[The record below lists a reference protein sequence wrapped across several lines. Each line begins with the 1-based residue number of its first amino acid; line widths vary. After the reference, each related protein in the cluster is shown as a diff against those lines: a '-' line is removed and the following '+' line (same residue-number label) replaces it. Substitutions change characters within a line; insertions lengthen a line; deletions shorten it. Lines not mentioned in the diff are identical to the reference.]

1 MTGLSQVN
9 FDVQV
14 YSHVLI
20 INFTVRLIAVKNTFC
35 HCVFWFTLIVG
46 MSVVYFLYINT
57 RPRTDLNLLIFLN
70 YERKSSSH
78 EDVIN
83 L

>member
-20 INFTVRLIAVKNTFC
+20 INFAVRLIAVKNTFC

-46 MSVVYFLYINT
+46 MSIVYFLYINIKART
-57 RPRTDLNLLIFLN
+57 RFESLNFL
-70 YERKSSSH
+70 EF
-78 EDVIN
+78 
-83 L
+83 